1 VPIGLKVKDKVH
13 TVAPLDLE
21 EAPMHA
27 LVIVGLAVWLWWAV
41 PPAAAVDLHHFWDQR
56 CGGCHG
62 HAGEFARRY
71 LKVESGKLVGRHHT
85 DNLRLFLGQ
94 HEMSGAIA
102 DEIYAMLLAQAS
114 TAPVYQEKCRSC
126 HQNAAELARSSLV
139 ANGATVVGRQSGR
152 PLADFL
158 PSHARLTAGELS
170 VLVESL
176 TRVYREVHGP

>member
-1 VPIGLKVKDKVH
+1 MRAIV
-13 TVAPLDLE
+13 VA
-21 EAPMHA
+21 
-27 LVIVGLAVWLWWAV
+27 GLAAWLWAT
-41 PPAAAVDLHHFWDQR
+41 PPVVALDLHHFWDQR

-71 LKVESGKLVGRHHT
+71 LRVDAGKLIGRHHT

-114 TAPVYQEKCRSC
+114 TPPVYQ
-126 HQNAAELARSSLV
+126 NAADLVRSSLV
-139 ANGATVVGRQSGR
+139 IEGGTVAGRESGR
-152 PLADFL
+152 SLANFL
-158 PSHARLTAGELS
+158 PNHARLTSEELS
-170 VLVESL
+170 VLVETL

>member
-1 VPIGLKVKDKVH
+1 
-13 TVAPLDLE
+13 
-21 EAPMHA
+21 MHA
-27 LVIVGLAVWLWWAV
+27 LVIVGVAVWLWWAV

-139 ANGATVVGRQSGR
+139 ASGGTVVGRQSGR
-152 PLADFL
+152 PLADLL